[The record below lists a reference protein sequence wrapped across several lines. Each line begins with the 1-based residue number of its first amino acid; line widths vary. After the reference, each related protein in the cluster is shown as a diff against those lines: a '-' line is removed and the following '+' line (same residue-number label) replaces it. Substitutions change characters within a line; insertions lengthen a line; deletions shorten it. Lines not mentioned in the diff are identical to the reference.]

1 MALSQTFHSQTKQFV
16 SEGIRLFLF
25 LIFKFLFYTMKFVLV
40 STCIL
45 LSEKNNF

>member
-25 LIFKFLFYTMKFVLV
+25 LIFKFFFLHNEICISFYMHF
-40 STCIL
+40 IIR
-45 LSEKNNF
+45 EK